1 MGVQV
6 LPVDSFTREMMQ
18 VNGLS
23 IALVPVGDVDQ
34 AILSQLRDDLA
45 GIFAADIGIYPA
57 VALGRAHLVKERG
70 QYVADDL
77 LGDLSS
83 IVSGPETV
91 LLGITGVDLFSPGMN
106 FVFGIATTGR
116 ALISVVR
123 LRQDPSGGEPVGHQ
137 PEGEREGR
145 RPEREPTGRRP
156 GGEPT
161 GRSPGGE
168 SPPAVFRRRVL
179 TEAVHELGHALGLS
193 HCEYPGCVMYFSN
206 WIGDTDRKGPG
217 FCFRCARAL
226 ERLMV
231 SPER

>member
-1 MGVQV
+1 MV
-6 LPVDSFTREMMQ
+6 Q

-23 IALVPVGDVDQ
+23 IALVPVGDVDPS
-34 AILSQLRDDLA
+34 ILSQLRDDLA

-57 VALGRAHLVKERG
+57 LALRRKHFVKERG
-70 QYVADDL
+70 QYVADDIL
-77 LGDLSS
+77 DDLSS

-91 LLGITGVDLFSPGMN
+91 LLGITGADLFSPGMN
-106 FVFGIATTGR
+106 FVFGIATAGR
-116 ALISVVR
+116 ALISVFR
-123 LRQDPSGGEPVGHQ
+123 LRQDPSGGE
-137 PEGEREGR
+137 
-145 RPEREPTGRRP
+145 
-156 GGEPT
+156 
-161 GRSPGGE
+161 
-168 SPPAVFRRRVL
+168 SPPAAFRRRVL

-231 SPER
+231 SRER

>member
-1 MGVQV
+1 
-6 LPVDSFTREMMQ
+6 MML
-18 VNGLS
+18 VNGLN
-23 IALVPVGDVDQ
+23 IALVPVGGLDP

-57 VALGRAHLVKERG
+57 VPLGRKHFVRERG
-70 QYVADDL
+70 QYVADDI

-91 LLGITGVDLFSPGMN
+91 LLGITGTDLFSPGMN
-106 FVFGIATTGR
+106 FVFGIATPGK
-116 ALISVVR
+116 ALISVFR
-123 LRQDPSGGEPVGHQ
+123 LRPEFDGKGPDPEL
-137 PEGEREGR
+137 
-145 RPEREPTGRRP
+145 
-156 GGEPT
+156 
-161 GRSPGGE
+161 
-168 SPPAVFRRRVL
+168 FRRRVL
-179 TEAVHELGHALGLS
+179 TEAVHELGHALGLQ

-231 SPER
+231 SPGR